1 MTKKLVVVV
10 VVVDI
15 DRRIDTD
22 VVVVV
27 GGGGWY
33 PAHLPVWMAVAALS
47 SLVRLELIYWLIY

>member
-1 MTKKLVVVV
+1 MTKKLVA

-27 GGGGWY
+27 DGGGGWY
-33 PAHLPVWMAVAALS
+33 PALLPVWMVVAALS
-47 SLVRLELIYWLIY
+47 SLVPLELIY

>member
-1 MTKKLVVVV
+1 MTKKLVA

-27 GGGGWY
+27 DGGGGGWY
-33 PAHLPVWMAVAALS
+33 PALLPVWMAVAALS
-47 SLVRLELIYWLIY
+47 SLVPLELIY

>member
-1 MTKKLVVVV
+1 MTKKLVA

-27 GGGGWY
+27 DGGGGGGWY
-33 PAHLPVWMAVAALS
+33 PALLPVWMVVAALS
-47 SLVRLELIYWLIY
+47 SLVSPFFELIY